1 MRRARVRYAKAAE
14 WVPSLKVWATP
25 ITSCARFAPK
35 RTGTA
40 IRALIRPM
48 LRSPQFASKRME
60 QVELWGFAV
69 FLIRTEE
76 QGAHT
81 ACRH

>member
-1 MRRARVRYAKAAE
+1 MGSLVEGMGNSHHIMRTVRPEARWYFNQGID
-14 WVPSLKVWATP
+14 P
-25 ITSCARFAPK
+25 
-35 RTGTA
+35 
-40 IRALIRPM
+40 PM
-48 LRSPQFASKRME
+48 LRSPQFASKRVE
-60 QVELWGFAV
+60 QVELWGFAI